1 MVPAIQTWHNFSLF
15 LFPNRAADASRS
27 SFLDNAVAASEQY
40 WTGDRSECWDL
51 YVCGVE
57 PECQGKGVGKMLAQ
71 WGVRKSQKEG
81 TGVCAS
87 VLCGEKNR
95 GFYNKAGLTIQV
107 GGREGQGGGIALFT
121 R

>member
-1 MVPAIQTWHNFSLF
+1 M
-15 LFPNRAADASRS
+15 
-27 SFLDNAVAASEQY
+27 AASEQY

-51 YVCGVE
+51 YVCGVD
-57 PECQGKGVGKMLAQ
+57 PNYQGKGVGKMLAQ
-71 WGVRKSQKEG
+71 WGVKKSQEEG
-81 TGVCAS
+81 TGTCAS

-107 GGREGQGGGIALFT
+107 GGREGHGGGIALFT